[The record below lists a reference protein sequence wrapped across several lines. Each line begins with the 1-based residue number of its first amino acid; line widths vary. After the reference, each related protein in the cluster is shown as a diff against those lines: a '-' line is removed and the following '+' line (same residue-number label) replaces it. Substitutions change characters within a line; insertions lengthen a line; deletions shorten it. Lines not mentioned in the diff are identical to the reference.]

1 MKKNTFSKLLAF
13 LAELEQ
19 GKISYTLAHQ
29 RDDAIMIVAVVPG
42 ERWEIEFFDDGAVE
56 VERFISNGE
65 IYGES
70 ALSELLA
77 KYSDKEHARTESP
90 QDFGLAVA
98 AEHDLVEQA

>member
-1 MKKNTFSKLLAF
+1 MKKSVFNQFLAF

-29 RDDAIMIVAVVPG
+29 RDDAMMIIAVVPG
-42 ERWEIEFFDDGAVE
+42 ERWEIEFFDDGSVE

-65 IYGES
+65 IYDKS

-77 KYSDKEHARTESP
+77 KYSDQERANIESL
-90 QDFGLAVA
+90 QNAGLAVA
-98 AEHDLVEQA
+98 DEHELVEQA

>member
-1 MKKNTFSKLLAF
+1 MKKSVFNQFLAF

-29 RDDAIMIVAVVPG
+29 RDDAMMIIAVVPG
-42 ERWEIEFFDDGAVE
+42 ERWEIEFFDDGSVE

-65 IYGES
+65 ICGES

-77 KYSDKEHARTESP
+77 KYSDQERAGVKSP
-90 QDFGLAVA
+90 QDLGLAVA